1 MNPYL
6 EQDIVV
12 RKQKNPRK
20 LSIGINDISS
30 AVSFD
35 SVLTPK
41 APRLRAAT
49 MMMETKTI
57 KKKAPPTM
65 SPRDISPIA
74 RIEYVNNSKAAPTLP
89 QVKSPIAA
97 GAATLKLPDLANK
110 TVSHS
115 MVPPGSKLILDDL
128 DLKLKDQLAKN
139 SFMRVDES
147 AMRMLR

>member
-6 EQDIVV
+6 DQDIIV
-12 RKQKNPRK
+12 KKSTKPRNM
-20 LSIGINDISS
+20 SIGINDISS

-74 RIEYVNNSKAAPTLP
+74 RIDYVNKEKAAPILP
-89 QVKSPIAA
+89 QVKSPVAA
-97 GAATLKLPDLANK
+97 GTATLKLPDLANK

-115 MVPPGSKLILDDL
+115 MVPAGSKLILDDL
-128 DLKLKDQLAKN
+128 DLKLKD
-139 SFMRVDES
+139 
-147 AMRMLR
+147 